1 MIQIDKNLIREL
13 YDKAVVNPRLRQ
25 NMDLRNSGEDYSQR
39 MLNALDSGGE
49 RLCEG

>member
-1 MIQIDKNLIREL
+1 MIQIDKNLFREL
-13 YDKAVVNPRLRQ
+13 YDKAVVNPQLRQ
-25 NMDLRNSGEDYSQR
+25 NMDLRNSGEEYSQR